1 MSVHVKFQFSSL
13 PRAYFSG
20 QVRSGQ
26 VRRTTGTVIIELAQ
40 SSKAGARLSLAIGK
54 KKSFGALHLG
64 LSPLTVHHKIYY

>member
-1 MSVHVKFQFSSL
+1 MSNFSSL
-13 PRAYFSG
+13 AFLEHTFL
-20 QVRSGQ
+20 VRSGQ
-26 VRRTTGTVIIELAQ
+26 VRRTMGTVIIELAQ

>member
-1 MSVHVKFQFSSL
+1 MLFW
-13 PRAYFSG
+13 
-20 QVRSGQ
+20 SGQ

-64 LSPLTVHHKIYY
+64 LGPLTVHHKIYY